1 MFGNFTEEARNII
14 VVAKEEMTKLKHPY
28 VGSEHLLLAILKTNN
43 EVGERL
49 KKHHISYD
57 KVLNEIKKIIGVGN
71 KESNWF
77 LYTPILRRIIENSI
91 IDSKEQNQDVTIN
104 HLFLNFLEEGEGIGI
119 RILLSLN
126 VDIDKLYL
134 EHKTLKNKK
143 KKQKLK
149 IEELGTV

>member
-126 VDIDKLYL
+126 VDI
-134 EHKTLKNKK
+134 
-143 KKQKLK
+143 
-149 IEELGTV
+149 